1 MFYDLPREIRIALGI
16 GLIVFAVTCLLS
28 LAVWCIIKHMIIH
41 HRKRICK
48 HEQSCILCDKGYCT
62 KCDGHKEMARPEIE
76 RAETPCRKSNDNC
89 ILICKKRRGNEKVYG
104 K

>member
-1 MFYDLPREIRIALGI
+1 MFYDLPRETRIAIGVGLLVFVGI
-16 GLIVFAVTCLLS
+16 VLLI

-48 HEQSCILCDKGYCT
+48 HEQSCILCDKGYCI

-76 RAETPCRKSNDNC
+76 RAETPCRKLNDNC
-89 ILICKKRRGNEKVYG
+89 ILICKKTEG